1 SQSQSQS
8 QSQSDSQSQVDA
20 VLVASTPPVP
30 SVHGS
35 PLVDSYTY
43 QSPVPSQ
50 ARGVPCILG
59 VDEAGRGPVLGP
71 LVYGV
76 AYCPASFSD
85 ELKGVGFADSKA
97 LTAERRDALL
107 AALINHPDQLGWA
120 TQTMSPQ
127 DISAGML
134 RKRPFNLNQQS
145 TEATVH
151 LIHSILSSGVDISE
165 IFVDTVGDP
174 ATYCKTL
181 KSFFPQAKY
190 KHIEWTVTSKADAIY
205 PIVGAASIAA
215 KVTRD
220 RWVEDWRYAES
231 VGDQSTAGETQAG
244 PSTSALEETAPA
256 SPTKGSKKRKKPDAP
271 IITSDTPHAFWHEF
285 GSGYPGDPGTVAYL
299 QRTIDPVFG
308 WPGVVRFS
316 WATIKTLLEEKRT
329 VKGAASSAG
338 ATRASKAVN
347 GGAGPAT
354 IGDAA
359 NTVAPFLTSTG
370 SLPPPVGQPRGYK
383 IKWIDEPAQITSFF
397 AAKGGTPSNG
407 SSAGSGDPV
416 AL

>member
-1 SQSQSQS
+1 MLIRPH
-8 QSQSDSQSQVDA
+8 A
-20 VLVASTPPVP
+20 TPP
-30 SVHGS
+30 S
-35 PLVDSYTY
+35 
-43 QSPVPSQ
+43 
-50 ARGVPCILG
+50 
-59 VDEAGRGPVLGP
+59 
-71 LVYGV
+71 
-76 AYCPASFSD
+76 
-85 ELKGVGFADSKA
+85 
-97 LTAERRDALL
+97 
-107 AALINHPDQLGWA
+107 GWA

-231 VGDQSTAGETQAG
+231 IGDQSTSADAG
-244 PSTSALEETAPA
+244 TSAATWAVDEPAPA

-271 IITSDTPHAFWHEF
+271 IITSDTPHAFWHDF

-299 QRTIDPVFG
+299 QRTLDPVFG

-329 VKGAASSAG
+329 VKGAGSAAGTTRAAKAPNGSATTVSAG
-338 ATRASKAVN
+338 E
-347 GGAGPAT
+347 G
-354 IGDAA
+354 A
-359 NTVAPFLTSTG
+359 NTVAPGLTSTG
-370 SLPPPVGQPRGYK
+370 SLAPPVGQPRGYK

-397 AAKGGTPSNG
+397 AKGGAVTNG
-407 SSAGSGDPV
+407 SSAGTGNPAAVASLMWKRNEDSLKKDRSGLRKELGLSSVGPGGICGGM
-416 AL
+416 

>member
-1 SQSQSQS
+1 
-8 QSQSDSQSQVDA
+8 
-20 VLVASTPPVP
+20 
-30 SVHGS
+30 
-35 PLVDSYTY
+35 
-43 QSPVPSQ
+43 
-50 ARGVPCILG
+50 
-59 VDEAGRGPVLGP
+59 
-71 LVYGV
+71 
-76 AYCPASFSD
+76 
-85 ELKGVGFADSKA
+85 
-97 LTAERRDALL
+97 
-107 AALINHPDQLGWA
+107 
-120 TQTMSPQ
+120 MSPQ

-220 RWVEDWRYAES
+220 RWVEDWRYAEN
-231 VGDQSTAGETQAG
+231 VGDQSTSG
-244 PSTSALEETAPA
+244 SAERSIATAAVEETAPA

-271 IITSDTPHAFWHEF
+271 IITSDTPHAFWHDF

-299 QRTIDPVFG
+299 QRTLDPVFG

-329 VKGAASSAG
+329 VKGAGSATS

-347 GGAGPAT
+347 GSGAAAT
-354 IGDAA
+354 TVEVS
-359 NTVAPFLTSTG
+359 NTVSPGLTSTG
-370 SLPPPVGQPRGYK
+370 SLPPPIGQPRGYK
-383 IKWIDEPAQITSFF
+383 IKWVDEPAQITSFF
-397 AAKGGTPSNG
+397 TAKGGALTNG
-407 SSAGSGDPV
+407 SSAGAGDPSAV
-416 AL
+416 TSLMWKRNEETLKKDRTGLRKDLGLANVGPGGICGGL